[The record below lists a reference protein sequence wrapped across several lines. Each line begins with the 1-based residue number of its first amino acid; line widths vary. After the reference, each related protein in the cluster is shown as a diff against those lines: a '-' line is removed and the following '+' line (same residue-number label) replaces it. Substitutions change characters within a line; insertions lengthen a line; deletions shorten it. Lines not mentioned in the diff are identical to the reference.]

1 MEKVEKYQDLK
12 RETARLWKL
21 RMVEVVHVVT
31 GSPGSVTKK
40 RDRWIE
46 KLGIRYNVGVMQKT
60 ALLGNASI
68 LRKVSK
74 M

>member
-1 MEKVEKYQDLK
+1 
-12 RETARLWKL
+12 
-21 RMVEVVHVVT
+21 MVEVVHVVT

>member
-12 RETARLWKL
+12 REIGRLWKL

-31 GSPGSVTKK
+31 GAPGSVTKK
-40 RDRWIE
+40 LDRWIE